1 MKDKRSLLIYTMI
14 WGVAV
19 LILVVLFLENLGF
32 AKVIN
37 YSGIVRGATQKLVKE
52 ELNNEPDDALIQYLD
67 DILEGLQHGGGTYD
81 LTLISARDYQY
92 RLKQMRFA
100 WNAMKEEIAEV
111 RAGKNKDVL
120 YEASQEYFV
129 MADEMVAT
137 AESISNRRLVL
148 AIGIF
153 FAYVILSGGFFLLW
167 FFNKQKQLDKVRY
180 VDELTGL
187 ANLSGFE
194 LSLRTLTDTLNEGE
208 LALAYFD
215 LDDFKYVNAT
225 YGYAVGDQILSSIGS
240 ILAAAYGKD
249 RCARAGNDNFYVCV
263 KLEKECLEKLRRKL
277 RKQLK
282 KTLALD
288 VIDETTI
295 TVGACIMNKK
305 DELHD
310 MLDNAMLAHK
320 RAKQSG
326 KGSLVWYDQQL
337 LNRMNQETLLIKQRH
352 AALAQH
358 EFKLYLQPKFEIP
371 SLEVYGAE
379 ALVRWSRKDGT
390 QLPPDDFIPL
400 FEENGFI
407 HELDFY
413 MLKQVCRFVRERNLQ
428 DHFMI
433 SVNFSRVTI
442 HHRDFYEKFHAIVD
456 AYAIPARCLQI
467 EITESAFNGLAKT
480 VLDMLN
486 QLKREGFILSIDD
499 FGSGY
504 SSLNLLNTLM
514 MNEIKIDRVFLNE
527 ENERREQIIGLIVDI
542 AATLEIDVIC
552 EGVETQADVDM
563 LRRLHCGRGQGFY
576 LSRPLP
582 EQEFADQFLAAPV
595 AAGE

>member
-19 LILVVLFLENLGF
+19 LILVVLFFENLGF

-67 DILEGLQHGGGTYD
+67 DILDGLQHGGGTYD

-92 RLKQMRFA
+92 RLKQMRLA
-100 WNAMKEEIAEV
+100 WNQMKEEIAEV
-111 RAGKNKDVL
+111 RAGKNKEIL

-137 AESISNRRLVL
+137 AESLSNRRLVL

-153 FAYVILSGGFFLLW
+153 FAYLILSAGFFLLW

-194 LSLRTLTDTLNEGE
+194 LSLRKLTDTMNEEE
-208 LALAYFD
+208 LAIAYFD
-215 LDDFKYVNAT
+215 LDDFKYINAT

-249 RCARAGNDNFYVCV
+249 HCARAGNDNFYVCV
-263 KLEKECLEKLRRKL
+263 KLEKGCLEKLKRKL

-320 RAKQSG
+320 RAKQCG
-326 KGSLVWYDQQL
+326 KGSVVWYDQEL
-337 LNRMNQETLLIKQRH
+337 LNRLNQETLLMKQRH
-352 AALAQH
+352 TALAQH
-358 EFKLYLQPKFEIP
+358 EFQLYLQPKFEIP

-400 FEENGFI
+400 FEGNGFI

-413 MLKQVCRFVRERNLQ
+413 MLKQVCRFICERNLQ
-428 DHFMI
+428 DRFMI

-442 HHRDFYEKFHAIVD
+442 HHRDFYEKFHSIVD
-456 AYAIPARCLQI
+456 AYAIPSRCLQI

-486 QLKREGFILSIDD
+486 QLKQEGFILSIDD

-514 MNEIKIDRVFLNE
+514 MDEIKIDRVFLNE
-527 ENERREQIIGLIVDI
+527 ENARREQIIGLIVDI
-542 AATLEIDVIC
+542 ADTLEIGVIC

-563 LRRLHCGRGQGFY
+563 LQRLHCGRGQGFY
-576 LSRPLP
+576 LSKPLP

>member
-1 MKDKRSLLIYTMI
+1 MPNGEYRDALKYPVSSMMDNANEARKQCKTQKVDSAVEIYTDKI
-14 WGVAV
+14 RRD
-19 LILVVLFLENLGF
+19 LENTRTI
-32 AKVIN
+32 V
-37 YSGIVRGATQKLVKE
+37 SGMVSAYNNKE
-52 ELNNEPDDALIQYLD
+52 
-67 DILEGLQHGGGTYD
+67 
-81 LTLISARDYQY
+81 
-92 RLKQMRFA
+92 F
-100 WNAMKEEIAEV
+100 
-111 RAGKNKDVL
+111 
-120 YEASQEYFV
+120 
-129 MADEMVAT
+129 
-137 AESISNRRLVL
+137 
-148 AIGIF
+148 
-153 FAYVILSGGFFLLW
+153 
-167 FFNKQKQLDKVRY
+167 
-180 VDELTGL
+180 
-187 ANLSGFE
+187 
-194 LSLRTLTDTLNEGE
+194 
-208 LALAYFD
+208 
-215 LDDFKYVNAT
+215 
-225 YGYAVGDQILSSIGS
+225 
-240 ILAAAYGKD
+240 
-249 RCARAGNDNFYVCV
+249 
-263 KLEKECLEKLRRKL
+263 
-277 RKQLK
+277 
-282 KTLALD
+282 
-288 VIDETTI
+288 
-295 TVGACIMNKK
+295 
-305 DELHD
+305 
-310 MLDNAMLAHK
+310 
-320 RAKQSG
+320 
-326 KGSLVWYDQQL
+326 
-337 LNRMNQETLLIKQRH
+337 H
-352 AALAQH
+352 A
-358 EFKLYLQPKFEIP
+358 YLQPKV
-371 SLEVYGAE
+371 SLHTGKVVGAE

-413 MLKQVCRFVRERNLQ
+413 MLKQVCRFIRERNLQ